1 MNVKIVNLI
10 DFFSFVVSLFK
21 RAITKDVIVA
31 LGYPALVEL
40 LILLMVAKL
49 RKVPVVVRETHWY
62 WPQTRISRLLWYIY
76 LPLLRHVDALL
87 TPGLA
92 SFQHW

>member
-1 MNVKIVNLI
+1 MNVKTVYLV

-40 LILLMVAKL
+40 YAVEKPKSQVEQCSAVYFGRLS
-49 RKVPVVVRETHWY
+49 REKG
-62 WPQTRISRLLWYIY
+62 LVD
-76 LPLLRHVDALL
+76 LLRAWSINILER
-87 TPGLA
+87 T
-92 SFQHW
+92 